1 MVVKIQI
8 ENLLLRGLPHDW
20 VPQRVAPVYSDGKG
34 SHVYAPARAKGDALD
49 WVEQFE
55 VRQISESGQSEND
68 VEEQCKAAIVKQV
81 KEHLEQQRLS
91 AEIWNGGNDGAR
103 YYAGLICLRGTS
115 APVNGGQKEMHEDV
129 ETPEPPGMDLSE
141 Q

>member
-1 MVVKIQI
+1 
-8 ENLLLRGLPHDW
+8 
-20 VPQRVAPVYSDGKG
+20 
-34 SHVYAPARAKGDALD
+34 
-49 WVEQFE
+49 VEQFE

-129 ETPEPPGMDLSE
+129 ETREPPGMDLSA